1 MTSLTS
7 ESPTSSLIQN
17 ASFTCPSGNNCTSPC
32 YKCTN
37 SGEQNS
43 TEKPCAYAQDN
54 NDNKMYNN
62 NNNNNNNNNRQD
74 SNNNNRCNDMTCPN
88 NNNNNFDVDVEEVH
102 FVHEVVV
109 TRRKRSLSI
118 DKVKE
123 AVFKQP
129 TNWKTNEINME
140 EIKRHNTLED
150 CWIISKNKVYNATPF
165 IKIHP
170 GGFKSILKRAGGVKD
185 CSVDFDFHSSN
196 GRKVWKKY
204 QIGIVEGTNKST
216 CQIM

>member
-1 MTSLTS
+1 MGIMLHIPKTTT
-7 ESPTSSLIQN
+7 ENNI
-17 ASFTCPSGNNCTSPC
+17 GNVEDSN
-32 YKCTN
+32 K
-37 SGEQNS
+37 
-43 TEKPCAYAQDN
+43 N
-54 NDNKMYNN
+54 NDNNSSSMFGGLAVHSSTN
-62 NNNNNNNNNRQD
+62 QD
-74 SNNNNRCNDMTCPN
+74 SNNNNRCNDMTCPDN

-129 TNWKTNEINME
+129 TNWKTNEINMK

-204 QIGIVEGTNKST
+204 QIGIVEGTNKRT